1 MAVVSKFIRDL
12 DPRKDME
19 EQLKET
25 LNILV
30 KLGEAKLEN
39 FKHEMNN
46 SWHQS
51 DEDSLAPESP
61 KIFKPNVCMS

>member
-1 MAVVSKFIRDL
+1 MAIVSKFIRDF

-39 FKHEMNN
+39 FNREF
-46 SWHQS
+46 QT
-51 DEDSLAPESP
+51 
-61 KIFKPNVCMS
+61 